1 MIISSIGLL
10 LLILSLWVIFDRRIL
25 SHYSFIQKLKKDRVL
40 LTGIIVISLALML
53 GYLGYWGLISSPTL
67 RVSRQIIIIWTVITL
82 LFNSPTLN
90 QLPGISKVIKNDS
103 SFPLSWLNI
112 NTVLIGVSIYIL
124 GCLFIRCLIQV
135 DGNGD
140 TWMYQLPF
148 AARMWNLVTAK
159 NYLMDADRELL
170 YETFPKLANFLQGMF
185 WSMAGLRNPQ
195 AANLVSFLS
204 LIGLLGFVKTAFKIP
219 FHLIA
224 IALLAV
230 PLIHIAATACYVD
243 LFGNVGAS
251 MVILCTYLIYIDPKY
266 LTRQN
271 ILFFI
276 LGGAIAANTKFLMVP
291 IVALFFILAVAR
303 IIYLQISWNPVNFN
317 RINLYKIAILAPLSS
332 IVIFFTEFL
341 NILTYQNPFY
351 PLKISI
357 FGFVLNHAS
366 VPSSDYMS
374 AKIQAMSPIQRWVYS
389 LLEIGAF
396 DSRRPW
402 PWSIAMDFVPIDSD
416 SFGIGGYFAIYVV
429 FNLLV
434 FAFLCRRFNYVA
446 KVSLGL
452 MIGLSMITALMP
464 FSYQLR
470 YYSYWIIVLIVLN
483 LYLIKTEQEN
493 PKKAS
498 HQYQIKLQHYGLV
511 SVAVLFIFVSLTR
524 WDFTYPRSNFLDSY
538 LAQNVDTKILSEL
551 KNDQDYCLINF
562 TPHTFLYNSRF
573 YPSRNYSI
581 KGEFNVSPEYLQENC
596 KQRTVIFPRPSRS

>member
-10 LLILSLWVIFDRRIL
+10 IFILSLWVIFDRKVL
-25 SHYSFIQKLKKDRVL
+25 SHYSFIQKLKQDRVL
-40 LTGIIVISLALML
+40 LTGIIVISIALML
-53 GYLGYWGLISSPTL
+53 GYLGYWGLIDSRTL
-67 RVSRQIIIIWTVITL
+67 RISRQIIIIWTVIAV

-103 SFPLSWLNI
+103 SSPLRWLNI
-112 NTVLIGVSIYIL
+112 NTVLLGVSVYIL

-204 LIGLLGFVKTAFKIP
+204 LIGFLGFVKIAFKIP
-219 FHLIA
+219 FYLIA

-251 MVILCTYLIYIDPKY
+251 MVILCTYLFYVDQKNI
-266 LTRQN
+266 TRQN
-271 ILFFI
+271 IFFFI

-291 IVALFFILAVAR
+291 IVALFFGLALAR
-303 IIYLQISWNPVNFN
+303 IIYLQITWNPLNFN
-317 RINLYKIAILAPLSS
+317 QLNLYKIAILAPLSS

-374 AKIQAMSPIQRWVYS
+374 AKIQAMLPIQRWIYS

-396 DSRRPW
+396 DARRPW

-434 FAFLCRRFNYVA
+434 FAFLCRRFNYLA
-446 KVSLGL
+446 KVSLSL
-452 MIGLSMITALMP
+452 MIALSVITAFMP

-483 LYLIKTEQEN
+483 LYLIKLEAEN
-493 PKKAS
+493 SNKNS
-498 HQYQIKLQHYGLV
+498 NYYQIKLQHYGLV
-511 SVAVLFIFVSLTR
+511 SVSILFIFLSLTR

-538 LAQNVDTKILSEL
+538 LAQNVDAKVLSEL
-551 KNDQDYCLINF
+551 KDDQAYCLVEFN
-562 TPHTFLYNSRF
+562 PHTFLYNSRF
-573 YPSRNYSI
+573 YPQRNYSI
-581 KGEFNVSPEYLQENC
+581 KNEFNVSPEYLQENC
-596 KQRTVIFPRPSRS
+596 KGRIMIFPQPSRS

>member
-1 MIISSIGLL
+1 MIIPSIGLL
-10 LLILSLWVIFDRRIL
+10 ILVLSLWVIFDQKIL
-25 SHYSFIQKLKKDRVL
+25 SPYPLIQKLKKDRVL
-40 LTGIIVISLALML
+40 LIGIIIIALALML
-53 GYLGYWGLISSPTL
+53 GYLGYWGLIDSRTL
-67 RVSRQIIIIWTVITL
+67 RISRQTIIIWTIVALIL
-82 LFNSPTLN
+82 NSPVLG
-90 QLPGISKVIKNDS
+90 QLLRISQFTQQEQS
-103 SFPLSWLNI
+103 SPWRWFTI
-112 NTVLIGVSIYIL
+112 NTVLMGVSTYIL
-124 GCLFIRCLIQV
+124 GCLLIRCFIQI

-148 AARMWNLVTAK
+148 AARMWNLVTAE

-195 AANLVSFLS
+195 VANLVSFLS
-204 LIGLLGFVKTAFKIP
+204 LLGFLGFVKTAFKIP
-219 FHLIA
+219 FYLIA

-251 MVILCTYLIYIDPKY
+251 MVILCTYLFYIDQKNI
-266 LTRQN
+266 TRQN

-276 LGGAIAANTKFLMVP
+276 LGGAIASNTKFLMVP
-291 IVALFFILAVAR
+291 IVALFFGLALAR
-303 IIYLQISWNPVNFN
+303 ILYLQITWNPLKVN
-317 RINLYKIAILAPLSS
+317 RQNLYKIAILAPLSS

-351 PLKISI
+351 PLKISL

-396 DSRRPW
+396 DARRPW
-402 PWSIAMDFVPIDSD
+402 PWSIAMDFVPLDSD

-434 FAFLCRRFNYVA
+434 FAFLCRHLNNIT
-446 KVSLGL
+446 KISLGL
-452 MIGLSMITALMP
+452 MIGLSVITAFMP

-483 LYLIKTEQEN
+483 LYLIKLEAEN
-493 PKKAS
+493 S
-498 HQYQIKLQHYGLV
+498 NRNRNYYQIKLQHYGLV
-511 SVAVLFIFVSLTR
+511 SVSILFIFLSLTR
-524 WDFTYPRSNFLDSY
+524 WDFTYPRSNFLDGY
-538 LAQNVDTKILSEL
+538 LAQNVDVKTLSEL
-551 KNDQDYCLINF
+551 KDNQDYCLVNF
-562 TPHTFLYNSRF
+562 SPHTFLYNSRF
-573 YPSRNYSI
+573 YPQRNYSI
-581 KGEFNVSPEYLQENC
+581 KNEFDISPEYLQENC
-596 KQRTVIFPRPSRS
+596 KERIMLFPRPSRS